1 MRPTIAVIVTVTVKV
16 AQAVARKWDGRAILY
31 GARSFPAGS
40 SSLLFLLLVVTNE
53 RYKGNFIEF
62 NMISWK
68 SEQTKNLS
76 MTRQRTFVSI
86 TSTVLQIDTIDCFG
100 QAWKA
105 ESWLAGT
112 YRANMIRFIYVYL
125 FTNPKA
131 SKLKQAL
138 RWVSYQLWAN
148 FPRLT
153 GQHSN
158 ATLMMSPPRCVKSAL
173 VIRENYH
180 EHDTKHMASIH
191 PWHNNIY
198 IPNNGLRLAYLT
210 RAKRVSGWPPSIGTR
225 LVFAG

>member
-1 MRPTIAVIVTVTVKV
+1 MRPTIGVIVTVKVKV
-16 AQAVARKWDGRAILY
+16 AQAVARKWDGRAILDIY
-31 GARSFPAGS
+31 TVLVPFRPDPYSFVPAS
-40 SSLLFLLLVVTNE
+40 CCHE
-53 RYKGNFIEF
+53 IYKVNFIEF
-62 NMISWK
+62 NMIYWK
-68 SEQTKNLS
+68 SEQIKNLS

-86 TSTVLQIDTIDCFG
+86 TSTVLQIDTIGCFG

-131 SKLKQAL
+131 SKLKQAR

-158 ATLMMSPPRCVKSAL
+158 ATLMMSPPRCVKSARDKGIL
-173 VIRENYH
+173 SG
-180 EHDTKHMASIH
+180 A
-191 PWHNNIY
+191 WHQ
-198 IPNNGLRLAYLT
+198 AYD
-210 RAKRVSGWPPSIGTR
+210 
-225 LVFAG
+225 